1 MSYFVKKNVYANW
14 NEFCSRI
21 KKIRFT
27 LWISINIHE
36 WNFTLNLLF
45 SIKAVR
51 ARKANS
57 LARPNSRRSIPSE
70 GKEISKLVGAR
81 RHRLLSSPPTM
92 TIAGRERGSRHI
104 RRPISKK
111 AKCKVEQ
118 KEGGNDYV
126 SITGRRYT
134 NSKRLS
140 SVSSWSKG
148 DEINET
154 TSTVS
159 RLFIIARC
167 K

>member
-118 KEGGNDYV
+118 KGGERLRIHNWPPPYKFKASLLRFFLV
-126 SITGRRYT
+126 ERWR
-134 NSKRLS
+134 NKR
-140 SVSSWSKG
+140 
-148 DEINET
+148 NYQH
-154 TSTVS
+154 
-159 RLFIIARC
+159 R
-167 K
+167 